1 VRLRAAAVL
10 KLDVQALYAGSGG
23 RLPADEEKGTG
34 RVCLKEAWVAGVL
47 GEGRGAC
54 PPPAGDQAQRPRELQ
69 GWGFCSLMSQ
79 YGMHGKGEPRT
90 TWAHGALGMH
100 VCLRSASRPLKALCH
115 SPLPLLLLPLPLLPL
130 TAAAAAA
137 ATPTG
142 PGSGGAKGAKAAAKA
157 GRPSSATSTVGLV
170 CAPLYRL
177 YVPVEA
183 LHLLLP
189 PYCGWCRTAS
199 AGGAAGR
206 SWQCHDLS
214 WAHTWQTACVTHLA
228 DCSVMI

>member
-1 VRLRAAAVL
+1 MGTWGVGHACVL
-10 KLDVQALYAGSGG
+10 
-23 RLPADEEKGTG
+23 
-34 RVCLKEAWVAGVL
+34 
-47 GEGRGAC
+47 
-54 PPPAGDQAQRPRELQ
+54 AQR
-69 GWGFCSLMSQ
+69 
-79 YGMHGKGEPRT
+79 
-90 TWAHGALGMH
+90 
-100 VCLRSASRPLKALCH
+100 LKALEG
-115 SPLPLLLLPLPLLPL
+115 PLPLTAAAAAA